1 MAVCIKSMLQG
12 PQQRRTLVLGKFK
25 VHRVDVRSPSRLGYP
40 TGFVEQIVARVIV
53 TTLLQRGCTVLDNVG
68 ECVDNA

>member
-1 MAVCIKSMLQG
+1 M
-12 PQQRRTLVLGKFK
+12 
-25 VHRVDVRSPSRLGYP
+25 RSPSRLGYP